1 MLETNLQALEI
12 IIVPRAYF
20 FTVRVYFISL
30 FPIFVR
36 KFKEIHEVSELHL
49 NGDVLEALDAMR
61 FEECTPYKKNQFPS
75 YSKVEI

>member
-36 KFKEIHEVSELHL
+36 KFKR
-49 NGDVLEALDAMR
+49 D
-61 FEECTPYKKNQFPS
+61 T
-75 YSKVEI
+75 